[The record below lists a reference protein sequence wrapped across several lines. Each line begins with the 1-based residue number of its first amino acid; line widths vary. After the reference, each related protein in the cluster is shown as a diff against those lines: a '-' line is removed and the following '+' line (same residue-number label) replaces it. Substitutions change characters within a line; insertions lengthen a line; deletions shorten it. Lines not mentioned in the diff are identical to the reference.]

1 MVFEIIFSPKAIRQ
15 MKKLERE
22 TQVRIKSAIERSLR
36 SFPPEGDVVKLEGQR
51 DVFRLRVGD
60 WKVTFRYR
68 FDKREV
74 HISEVVHRSKA
85 YQFAMSTGTWRR
97 FHVIGNSNGEIVGLG
112 SRIAG
117 ANLGLQL
124 SF

>member
-36 SFPPEGDVVKLEGQR
+36 SFPPEGDVVKLERQR

-60 WKVTFRYR
+60 WRVTFRYR

-85 YQFAMSTGTWRR
+85 YQSKIILCKIILSR
-97 FHVIGNSNGEIVGLG
+97 GNSMIGESQAVLAAPL
-112 SRIAG
+112 AG
-117 ANLGLQL
+117 RFPFGR
-124 SF
+124 